1 MANRRSAFQRAGA
14 HLQQTP
20 SSGFVPS
27 HEPLTTIPLTAKKQR
42 ADHRAWEKSHPS
54 NSYYIP
60 EHLLEEAKNIR
71 DEIKAI
77 ASENMANTTNVAE
90 ALMEHALKNVRK
102 GELEISAQPN
112 PMRRKMTVTLVEA
125 DGWPKSIAEKIPHST
140 KAHKKMNRLVAYL
153 NYRWGKAMDRQ
164 IEVLAG
170 TALSKGE
177 VVVFLLHYALTA
189 YNKGRIKF
197 VAKPVFDKQRVM
209 LSA

>member
-1 MANRRSAFQRAGA
+1 VANRRSAFQRAGA

-77 ASENMANTTNVAE
+77 TSENMTNTTSVAT
-90 ALMEHALKNVRK
+90 ALIEYALKNVRK

-112 PMRRKMTVTLVEA
+112 PLRRKMTVKLVEA
-125 DGWPKSIAEKIPHST
+125 DGWPKPKSEKNSRPT
-140 KAHKKMNRLVAYL
+140 KAHKRMNRLIAYL
-153 NYRWGKAMDRQ
+153 NYRWGTDIDRQ

-177 VVVFLLHYALTA
+177 VVIFLLHYALTA

-197 VAKPVFDKQRVM
+197 VAQPVLDKQRVM